1 MIAHGESRNMARM
14 LAHAPFSFVARTLA
28 ASAACVALA
37 GLLALP
43 LRAAPLV
50 VPADHALQFAE
61 QQLTA
66 TVSEV
71 NDPTRFPRSTLS
83 DGSWRIEDSGAWTSG
98 FFPGC
103 LWLMFQ
109 RTSGSTWRT
118 WASSWTAQMEGEKN
132 DTSSHDVGFKIFCSF
147 GNGYRL
153 TFDPAY
159 RDVVIAG
166 ARSLATRYSPIV
178 GCTRSWN
185 NRHFP
190 VIIDNIMNLEIL
202 FWAARH
208 GGDPA
213 WYDMAVSHALKTRQ
227 NHVRA
232 DGSTYH
238 LVDYDPNTGA
248 VLGKETVQGYSTES
262 TWARGQAWAVY
273 GFTMTYR
280 ETGDARF
287 LDTARQVADYLID
300 HLPTDHVPYWDFEAP
315 NIPNEKKD
323 SSAAAIA
330 ASGLLELSTL
340 VTDGASRTR
349 YREAAFQVL
358 ESLCSPAYLAE
369 GTTSSGILLH
379 GVGNK
384 PANTEVDVSLIYGD
398 YYFIE
403 ALLRY
408 VTLATDVAPALE
420 GYLLEPPLP
429 NPFDSG
435 MHVGFQVPRAC
446 HVEVSIVDVRGAAIR
461 TLARGEYSPGRYGVT
476 WNGARRD
483 GTPAPSGTYFCV
495 FRAGSFHQTRKI
507 SLIR

>member
-1 MIAHGESRNMARM
+1 
-14 LAHAPFSFVARTLA
+14 
-28 ASAACVALA
+28 
-37 GLLALP
+37 
-43 LRAAPLV
+43 
-50 VPADHALQFAE
+50 
-61 QQLTA
+61 
-66 TVSEV
+66 
-71 NDPTRFPRSTLS
+71 
-83 DGSWRIEDSGAWTSG
+83 
-98 FFPGC
+98 
-103 LWLMFQ
+103 
-109 RTSGSTWRT
+109 
-118 WASSWTAQMEGEKN
+118 MEGEKN

-190 VIIDNIMNLEIL
+190 VIIDNMMNLEIL

-232 DGSTYH
+232 DGSTYQ

-280 ETGDARF
+280 EAGDTRF
-287 LDTARQVADYLID
+287 LDTARQVADYFID
-300 HLPTDHVPYWDFEAP
+300 HLPADHVPYRDFEAP

-349 YREAAFQVL
+349 YREASFQIL

-384 PANTEVDVSLIYGD
+384 PSGSGCFPDLRR
-398 YYFIE
+398 
-403 ALLRY
+403 LL
-408 VTLATDVAPALE
+408 L
-420 GYLLEPPLP
+420 
-429 NPFDSG
+429 
-435 MHVGFQVPRAC
+435 H
-446 HVEVSIVDVRGAAIR
+446 RGAAALR
-461 TLARGEYSPGRYGVT
+461 DARHRRGACSRGLPPGAAPPESVRFRDARRLPGSAGLPRGGEHRRRPGRG
-476 WNGARRD
+476 NPHSRSR
-483 GTPAPSGTYFCV
+483 
-495 FRAGSFHQTRKI
+495 
-507 SLIR
+507 